1 MSESLRP
8 VDLTG
13 RERHLRAAMTAMGT
27 IASRFA
33 RQARRT
39 LPFLVRQRARIE
51 PEEVSLAP
59 SLMHHDSA
67 DGPRFEVRLDA
78 ESGAW
83 ACLGFNAH
91 AIALLLEASLGGGD
105 GAAAPITGD
114 LTLAQ
119 SALVGRL
126 GRSLAQDLLA
136 AVEAEAALQLRV
148 VSARALRAGEAGE
161 HPNLDGL
168 VVECNFA
175 GLEPGPKITIT
186 MGAEALEAAV
196 REHAE
201 EEAPTADPRIAE
213 ALSDVPVEVSAEL
226 GRSSIG
232 LRDVLKLRVGQVLR
246 LPTAVDDPVQIRV
259 AGLRKFD
266 ATPVISRGQVSVQ
279 IRARHGE

>member
-13 RERHLRAAMTAMGT
+13 RERHLRAAMTAMGA
-27 IASRFA
+27 IAARFA
-33 RQARRT
+33 RQAKRT

-59 SLMHHDSA
+59 SMLTQDSV

-83 ACLGFNAH
+83 ACLGFNSF
-91 AIALLLEASLGGGD
+91 AIALLLEASLGGGE
-105 GAAAPITGD
+105 GAAAPLTGD

-119 SALVGRL
+119 AALVGRL
-126 GRSLAQDLLA
+126 GRSLALDLIS
-136 AVEAEAALQLRV
+136 AVESESDLALRV
-148 VSARALRAGEAGE
+148 VSARALRSGEAAE
-161 HPNLDGL
+161 NPNLDGL

-175 GLEPGPKITIT
+175 GLEPGPKIIIT
-186 MGAEALEAAV
+186 MGAEALETAA

-201 EEAPTADPRIAE
+201 EEAPSADPRIAE
-213 ALSDVPVEVSAEL
+213 ALSEVSVEVCAEL
-226 GRSSIG
+226 GRASLG
-232 LRDVLKLRVGQVLR
+232 LREVLKLRVGQVLR

-279 IRARHGE
+279 IRARYGE

>member
-13 RERHLRAAMTAMGT
+13 RERHLRAAMTAMAA
-27 IASRFA
+27 IAARFA
-33 RQARRT
+33 RQAKRT

-59 SLMHHDSA
+59 SMLANAPA

-105 GAAAPITGD
+105 GAAAPIAGD

-126 GRSLAQDLLA
+126 GRSLAQDLIL
-136 AVEAEAALQLRV
+136 AVEVEAALQLRV
-148 VSARALRAGEAGE
+148 VASRALRPGEVGE
-161 HPNLDGL
+161 QPNLDGL

-186 MGAEALEAAV
+186 MGAEALEAAA

-213 ALSDVPVEVSAEL
+213 ALSEVPVEVSAEL
-226 GRSSIG
+226 GRSALG
-232 LRDVLKLRVGQVLR
+232 LRDVLKLQVGQVLR

-266 ATPVISRGQVSVQ
+266 GTPVISRGQVSVQ
-279 IRARHGE
+279 IRARHE

>member
-13 RERHLRAAMTAMGT
+13 RERHLRAAMTAMAA
-27 IASRFA
+27 IAGRFA
-33 RQARRT
+33 RQAKRT

-59 SLMHHDSA
+59 NLLNHDSA
-67 DGPRFEVRLDA
+67 DGPRFEVCLEA

-105 GAAAPITGD
+105 GATTPLSGD

-126 GRSLAQDLLA
+126 GRSLAADLVA
-136 AVEAEAALQLRV
+136 AVEVEAALQLRV
-148 VSARALRAGEAGE
+148 VSARALRVGERPE
-161 HPNLDGL
+161 QTNLDGL

-175 GLEPGPKITIT
+175 GLEPGPKMTIA
-186 MGAEALEAAV
+186 MGAEALEAAA

-213 ALSDVPVEVSAEL
+213 ALSEVSVEVSAEL
-226 GRSSIG
+226 GRSLLG
-232 LRDVLKLRVGQVLR
+232 LREVLKLRVGQVLR

-279 IRARHGE
+279 IRARHGD